1 MGAESVTLQWLEI
14 DEHLPDSNLS
24 YRDAAFCQFCSTHQ
38 KRNIILLQ
46 GQLPS
51 GLPADFTCS
60 NARLELD
67 LYYSGSTGSGIL
79 KWLYR
84 GLNQTGSTWNLQ
96 NKNTGAHWLSGGPF
110 NVGIDL
116 GALYWSGALTDDD
129 PQTII
134 GNAALNALIESKGA
148 GGWVSFGIYVAAI
161 NGGTKFIDGARLK
174 FDWVAAGTPVLTGFS
189 PSGMVAGATPVLT
202 VTGADLDA
210 GALTAITLVGGS
222 NYNLTSIALDSA
234 TQIHGTV
241 PGGVAVGSYSVRATI
256 GGSNYTAPGSFVVSS
271 ATPTLSN
278 CRGDDGGVDFVHHKR
293 RTLTC
298 TGTSLTGTSSITL
311 LGQENQGD
319 TSLASITNVS
329 STEVSGWLL
338 GPIPPGRYQVGV
350 VCSAGTV
357 YREVDVSL
365 GPAWW

>member
-1 MGAESVTLQWLEI
+1 MGAESVELQWVTI
-14 DEHLPDSNLS
+14 YKSLPDTNYGYLS
-24 YRDAAFCQFCSTHQ
+24 YARAANGGATNEF
-38 KRNIILLQ
+38 IAVM
-46 GQLPS
+46 GAALPS
-51 GLPADFTCS
+51 LPDDITVS
-60 NARLELD
+60 NARIELD
-67 LYYSGSTGSGIL
+67 YYSSIPAVGSGQIRRL
-79 KWLYR
+79 HR
-84 GLNQTGSTWNLQ
+84 GMSKTGSTWNLL
-96 NKNTGAHWLSGGPF
+96 NKNTSKTWLSGGPF
-110 NVGIDL
+110 LVG
-116 GALYWSGALTDDD
+116 TDSTTIFWAGNFNDND
-129 PQTII
+129 PQVCT
-134 GNAALNALIESKGA
+134 GSAALAAYIEGKGESK
-148 GGWVSFGIYVAAI
+148 WVLFAI
-161 NGGTKFIDGARLK
+161 NTLADGDKKGFDGARLK